1 MAAYSSKGNVPNKL
15 SAKSVTEIKLISNLN
30 VGKLLISLL
39 DNLIPLAMANLV
51 NLDALIKR
59 EDFGTEDAEEETYE
73 NFGTISI
80 RDLTEGALVGPNL
93 RKPDF
98 QRETNHWNP
107 QQVLSLLE
115 SFVTGELVPS
125 VILWKSPTYLFV
137 IDGGHRLSVLKAWIE
152 DDYGDGALSYEY
164 FGREISKEQKKIADI
179 TRKLI
184 NESIGS
190 YKQLKLKNEKQDL
203 PAEER
208 KSISKIISRGLQVQ
222 WVKGDA
228 DKAEH
233 SFFKIN
239 TQGTPLD
246 QIEEL
251 LLKNRNKPIPIAA
264 RAVIR
269 AGTGHKYWSSFSK
282 DNADKIEQFSKELH
296 TTLFEP
302 EIKRPIKTLD
312 LPLGGSKGVRTAL
325 QVLIDFILIA
335 TRNQQGFP
343 KEISDLQNDIEGQ
356 ATVETLRRTARL
368 SKRVTGNDSGSLGLH
383 PAIYF
388 YGPSGRHSS
397 AMFMGLMTL
406 ISKRIIEN
414 NNKFF
419 FDFTYAREKLEEIL
433 ITKKDLIATILQK
446 HISKN
451 RINIYSDFINEL
463 IIRIT
468 NNEQIT
474 DDTIVAITK
483 LEGKIVLGNFTNNG
497 SAFSDDAKSES
508 FIKAALKSAIRCPIC
523 NGYLD
528 PEKSISYDH
537 IKRTREDG
545 AGNTEN
551 CQLTHPFCN
560 QSIKN

>member
-1 MAAYSSKGNVPNKL
+1 MS
-15 SAKSVTEIKLISNLN
+15 T
-30 VGKLLISLL
+30 
-39 DNLIPLAMANLV
+39 LV

-59 EDFGTEDAEEETYE
+59 EDFGTEDEFETYE
-73 NFGTISI
+73 SFNTISI
-80 RDLTEGALVGPNL
+80 RDLTEGSLVGPNL

-98 QRETNHWNP
+98 QRETNHWTP
-107 QQVLSLLE
+107 FQILSLLE

-137 IDGGHRLSVLKAWIE
+137 IDGGHRLSALKAWIE

-164 FGREISKEQKKIADI
+164 FGREISKDQKRNAEI
-179 TRKLI
+179 TRKLV
-184 NESIGS
+184 NDSIGS

-203 PAEER
+203 SPDER
-208 KSISKIISRGLQVQ
+208 RRITTIIARGLQVQ

-264 RAVIR
+264 RAIIR
-269 AGTGHKYWSSFSK
+269 AGTGHKYWSSFSEE
-282 DNADKIEQFSKELH
+282 NAEKIEQISKELH
-296 TTLFEP
+296 KILFEP

-325 QVLIDFILIA
+325 QVLLDFIIIA
-335 TRNQQGFP
+335 ARNQQGLP
-343 KEISDLQNDIEGQ
+343 KDLSEQENDLTGFNTID
-356 ATVETLRRTARL
+356 VLKKSNRL
-368 SKRVTGNDSGSLGLH
+368 AKRVTGNDSGSLGLH

-388 YGPSGRHSS
+388 YGPSGRHSG
-397 AMFMGLMTL
+397 AMFMGIMSL
-406 ISKRIIEN
+406 ISKKLNEN
-414 NNKFF
+414 NPKFF
-419 FDFTYAREKLEEIL
+419 YDFTKSREKLEEIL
-433 ITKKDLIATILQK
+433 IEKKDLIATILQK

-451 RINIYSDFINEL
+451 RISVFSDFINEL
-463 IIRIT
+463 IIRI
-468 NNEQIT
+468 NNGETIQ
-474 DDTIVAITK
+474 DVDIVAITK
-483 LEGKIVLGNFTNNG
+483 LEGKIVLGAPINP
-497 SAFSDDAKSES
+497 SIAFSEEAKSES
-508 FIKAALKSAIRCPIC
+508 FIRAAIKTAIKCPIC

-528 PEKSISYDH
+528 PEKSMSYDH
-537 IKRTREDG
+537 LIPVRENGGGTSD
-545 AGNTEN
+545 N

-560 QSIKN
+560 QSVKN

>member
-1 MAAYSSKGNVPNKL
+1 MAS
-15 SAKSVTEIKLISNLN
+15 
-30 VGKLLISLL
+30 
-39 DNLIPLAMANLV
+39 LV

-59 EDFGTEDAEEETYE
+59 EDFGTEEDEQEAFE

-98 QRETNHWNP
+98 QRETNHWSP
-107 QQVLSLLE
+107 QQVLSLLQ
-115 SFVTGELVPS
+115 SFVTGDLVPS

-137 IDGGHRLSVLKAWIE
+137 IDGGHRLSALKAWIE

-164 FGREISKEQKKIADI
+164 FGREISRDQKKIAET
-179 TRKLI
+179 TRKLV
-184 NESIGS
+184 NDSIGS

-203 PAEER
+203 PTEEKR
-208 KSISKIISRGLQVQ
+208 FVTKAISRGLQVQ

-228 DKAEH
+228 DKAEK

-251 LLKNRNKPIPIAA
+251 LLINRNKPIPIAA
-264 RAVIR
+264 RAIIR
-269 AGTGHKYWSSFSK
+269 AGTGHKYWSSFEH
-282 DNADKIEQFSKELH
+282 DAAAKIEQLSKELH
-296 TTLFEP
+296 VTLFEP

-325 QVLIDFILIA
+325 QVLIDLILIA

-343 KEISDLQNDIEGQ
+343 KEISELHDDLTGQ
-356 ATVETLRRTARL
+356 ATVETLRRINKLA
-368 SKRVTGNDSGSLGLH
+368 KRVTGNDNGSLGLH

-397 AMFMGLMTL
+397 AMFMGLMSL
-406 ISKRIIEN
+406 IAKKLNDN
-414 NNKFF
+414 NSKFF
-419 FDFTYAREKLEEIL
+419 EDFTKAREKIEEVL
-433 ITKKDLIATILQK
+433 VKKKDLIATILQK

-451 RINIYSDFINEL
+451 RISIYSDFINEL
-463 IIRIT
+463 VARINRGEIIED
-468 NNEQIT
+468 N
-474 DDTIVAITK
+474 TIVSITK
-483 LEGKIVLGNFTNNG
+483 LDGKIVLGNFIGGNA
-497 SAFSDDAKSES
+497 AFSDDVKSES
-508 FIKAALKSAIRCPIC
+508 FIKAALKSAIKCTIC

-528 PEKSISYDH
+528 AEKSLSYDH
-537 IKRTREDG
+537 MTRVREEG
-545 AGNTEN
+545 RGNIDN
-551 CQLTHPFCN
+551 CQLTHPYCN